1 MRFRQERKMRK
12 VPVSIGFTPRLL
24 ARIDQEARAQKRSR
38 SEWLEPHFEEFFKLN
53 EEEEEIALKFGR

>member
-1 MRFRQERKMRK
+1 MRYMQERKMRK

-38 SEWLEPHFEEFFKLN
+38 SEWLELHFEEFFKLN
-53 EEEEEIALKFGR
+53 EKEEEIALKFGR